1 MKTVKYV
8 VPNISC
14 AHCVHSI
21 KMEIGE
27 LPGVQNVDAGIET
40 QEVVINFDDPA
51 SEEQIIAT
59 LREINYA
66 PVIV

>member
-1 MKTVKYV
+1 
-8 VPNISC
+8 
-14 AHCVHSI
+14 
-21 KMEIGE
+21 MEIGE